1 MIQNST
7 RRERII
13 YLDVLR
19 VLAIFMVIL
28 MHAGDPYLWDAAT
41 KTFGPECSFYCALLR
56 PCVPLFIIMSS
67 ILLLPI
73 KTDTTTFFKRRF
85 LRVVVPFLLWSIIYV
100 FLPTPSKIVFG
111 GPENAF
117 TDSGMNV
124 IAYNLMMIPI
134 SFTGTNVHFWFIYTI
149 IGLYLFMPIISPWIQ
164 QASKKALVVFL
175 MVWAVTLFY
184 PYIRQW
190 FPQLHG
196 ECDWNEF
203 GMLYYFSGYLGYIV
217 LGYFLHKYN
226 SLSSAKSMLIG
237 MFLFAVGL
245 ALTYKGFLLDEQRF
259 LCKLNISGVE
269 DWKLLEHSIGNLT
282 INVVLMT
289 SGLFLFFQKL
299 SIPKFLQPIIIELSV
314 FSYAIFLVH
323 YIFNL
328 WVCHSLASLMN
339 LNPGLEQFIIA
350 VIIFVCSYLIVKL
363 ISFIPKS
370 KYLIG

>member
-1 MIQNST
+1 MGQSLST
-7 RRERII
+7 HNRII

-28 MHAGDPYLWDAAT
+28 LHAGDPYLWDAAT

-85 LRVVVPFLLWSIIYV
+85 MRVVVPFLLWSVIYV

-117 TDSGMNV
+117 TDTGMNV
-124 IAYNLMMIPI
+124 YAYNLMMIPI
-134 SFTGTNVHFWFIYTI
+134 SFTNTNLHFWFIYTI

-164 QASKKALVVFL
+164 QASKKTLLVFL
-175 MVWAVTLFY
+175 MIWTVTLFY
-184 PYIRQW
+184 PYIRLW

-226 SLSSAKSMLIG
+226 TLSAAKTMLIG
-237 MFLFAVGL
+237 LLLFAVGL
-245 ALTYKGFLLDEQRF
+245 TLTYKGFLWDEQRF
-259 LCKLNISGVE
+259 LCHLNNTGVE
-269 DWKLLEHSIGNLT
+269 DWKILEFSIGNLT
-282 INVVLMT
+282 INVVMMT
-289 SGLFLFFQKL
+289 AGVFLFFQKL
-299 SIPKFLQPIIIELSV
+299 SIPSFLKSIIVELSV
-314 FSYAIFLVH
+314 YSYAIFLVH

-328 WVCHSLASLMN
+328 WVCHSLASMMN
-339 LNPGLEQFIIA
+339 FNPGLEQFIVA
-350 VIIFVCSYLIVKL
+350 LVVFVSSYIIVKL

-370 KYLIG
+370 RYLIG